1 MRQRFQ
7 RFMAGRY
14 GPDQLYLAILAGSLI
29 LFVVGA
35 VLGRTIPGGAT
46 ELCGLGLLIWA
57 VARSFSRNLAARRKE
72 NDRFLK
78 LWLPV
83 RSRISGLFLRLK
95 CSGTHRFFRCPGC
108 ANLLRVP
115 RKKGK
120 IEITCPRC
128 GERFTRKT

>member
-1 MRQRFQ
+1 MRNRIQK
-7 RFMAGRY
+7 FMAGRY

-29 LFVVGA
+29 LLVVGA
-35 VLGRTIPGGAT
+35 ILRRTIPGFAV
-46 ELCGLGLLIWA
+46 ELCGCGLLVWA
-57 VARSFSRNLAARRKE
+57 LVRSFSRNIPARRRE
-72 NDRFLK
+72 NEKFLK
-78 LWLPV
+78 LWLPI
-83 RSRISGLFLRLK
+83 RSRVSGLLLRLK

-108 ANLLRVP
+108 GNLLRVP